1 MTFTLFPAID
11 IQDGQCV
18 RLIRGEMRSA
28 RIFGNDPA
36 AQAKAWQKAGFEW
49 IHVVDLN
56 GAFAGHAVNYEAVT
70 EILRAVSI
78 PVQLGG
84 GIRDRRQVERWME
97 AGVSRVILGTAAAKN
112 PHLVMDMAAAFP
124 GKVAVGIDAKNF
136 RVAVEGWAETV
147 DTTAAELAGMYAG
160 VGVDTIFFTD
170 VGRDGTG
177 QGINIEQTLQ
187 VAAAA
192 PDVPVVASGGLDSL
206 DDIRACMA
214 TGKIAGAI
222 CGRSLYE
229 GRIEPKAALAV
240 ARNGAGTS
248 A

>member
-1 MTFTLFPAID
+1 MSFTLYPAID
-11 IQDGQCV
+11 LKDGQCV

-36 AQAKAWQKAGFEW
+36 AQARAWQKAGFAW

-56 GAFAGHAVNYEAVT
+56 GAFAGEPVNYEAVT
-70 EILRAVSI
+70 EILAAVTI

-84 GIRDRRQVERWME
+84 GIRDRRQVERWIE
-97 AGVSRVILGTAAAKN
+97 AGVSRVILGTVAARN
-112 PHLVMDMAAAFP
+112 PHLVMDMAAAYP
-124 GKVAVGIDAKNF
+124 GKIAVGIDAKEF
-136 RVAVEGWAETV
+136 RVAVEGWAETI
-147 DTTAAELAGMYAG
+147 DIDAAELAGMYAG
-160 VGVDTIFFTD
+160 AGVDAIFFTD

-177 QGINIEQTLQ
+177 AGINIEQTLR

-192 PDVPVVASGGLDSL
+192 PDLPIVASGGLASL

-222 CGRSLYE
+222 CGRALYE
-229 GRIEPKAALAV
+229 GRIDPKEALAL
-240 ARNGAGTS
+240 ARSGAGT
-248 A
+248 